1 MMWVL
6 AYDGCLAVRGSTESL
21 FVSLERPSDVLSL
34 LDSRDGRYVAVLFEN
49 NSSYVGREVL
59 CPCLSPSHHVL

>member
-1 MMWVL
+1 M
-6 AYDGCLAVRGSTESL
+6 YDGQLAVLGSYKCL

-34 LDSRDGRYVAVLFEN
+34 MGNRDGRYVAILFEN

-59 CPCLSPSHHVL
+59 CLCLSPSTCML